1 MAKRIV
7 RQSHKHRAVPPLPIH
22 SVGESGRPAAVLTLA
37 ALGLLAWLAIGPG
50 RGIGAVRWVLIAVA
64 AASAC
69 IPAIANAIGRAL
81 DRIRQPSRKAMNRAA
96 IVIALIAAGYFV
108 LTAFNQDRDLFPKTH
123 DDCSYAIGM
132 QMLARGRLWMP
143 ALALPDFFDAFYILV
158 RPVYCSLYF
167 PGTALLY
174 APGVWLH
181 LPIWLMP
188 ALASG
193 AVVGVMYRIVAELID
208 GAAGMLAALMM
219 VSLSWFRVY
228 SVLITSHVP
237 MLLLGLLMVLAWMRW
252 RQRRAF
258 RWAAAVGLLAGW
270 AAITRPADAVIYALP
285 VGIAMFWEIIKSRG
299 EHYASRSRATA
310 TRVGQTFLSAVDSRL
325 GEPHRTTGGDISARQ
340 SDRTPSDGRQ
350 ECLPHQRL
358 RAPQSATHPR
368 PKAGLSTPLVIVLCA
383 APFLLL
389 QLAFDVG
396 VTGHPLAPPYGYYLE
411 RDQPGSAFGF
421 HRYDPSAQPQS
432 SLPEKHE
439 YYDKWVRPYLR
450 SHLPP
455 NVPGL
460 WGRTYFPMLVDTTM
474 QCRLLLVFVP
484 LGLLGLAG
492 ARRRVLCA
500 ALPLFVVIYAFNPF
514 FLEHYALLIIPAIIT
529 LILLGGAALAS
540 GWPRFQRQIYAAFAA
555 ILLTVSI
562 TSLWEVNHLISPSP
576 TAISDETFK
585 SPYLRFVNTQLPQFV
600 DQPAVVLFTYHPGR
614 FFEEPVYNW
623 DVATPND
630 APIIRAHDLGDVRNR
645 EIFAYYAR
653 TQPSRTFYRCDF
665 DPAKAN
671 DPAGPLKLQKLGKA
685 RDLASSP
692 ANP

>member
-123 DDCSYAIGM
+123 DDCGYAIGM
-132 QMLARGRLWMP
+132 QMLARGRVWIP

-252 RQRRAF
+252 RQRIDHR
-258 RWAAAVGLLAGW
+258 VGGPGDGGPAGHQPHRR
-270 AAITRPADAVIYALP
+270 RPAKCTALP
-285 VGIAMFWEIIKSRG
+285 PSHPRQHHQKTKQQHRDVAGDEHRIDAKPTERNHHQRG
-299 EHYASRSRATA
+299 QHPRRPINQLGDDAIHHPHHRSR
-310 TRVGQTFLSAVDSRL
+310 
-325 GEPHRTTGGDISARQ
+325 
-340 SDRTPSDGRQ
+340 
-350 ECLPHQRL
+350 
-358 RAPQSATHPR
+358 
-368 PKAGLSTPLVIVLCA
+368 
-383 APFLLL
+383 
-389 QLAFDVG
+389 
-396 VTGHPLAPPYGYYLE
+396 
-411 RDQPGSAFGF
+411 
-421 HRYDPSAQPQS
+421 
-432 SLPEKHE
+432 
-439 YYDKWVRPYLR
+439 
-450 SHLPP
+450 
-455 NVPGL
+455 
-460 WGRTYFPMLVDTTM
+460 
-474 QCRLLLVFVP
+474 
-484 LGLLGLAG
+484 
-492 ARRRVLCA
+492 
-500 ALPLFVVIYAFNPF
+500 
-514 FLEHYALLIIPAIIT
+514 
-529 LILLGGAALAS
+529 
-540 GWPRFQRQIYAAFAA
+540 
-555 ILLTVSI
+555 
-562 TSLWEVNHLISPSP
+562 
-576 TAISDETFK
+576 
-585 SPYLRFVNTQLPQFV
+585 
-600 DQPAVVLFTYHPGR
+600 
-614 FFEEPVYNW
+614 
-623 DVATPND
+623 
-630 APIIRAHDLGDVRNR
+630 
-645 EIFAYYAR
+645 
-653 TQPSRTFYRCDF
+653 
-665 DPAKAN
+665 
-671 DPAGPLKLQKLGKA
+671 
-685 RDLASSP
+685 
-692 ANP
+692 